1 MSKNDTLDKIDAAIK
16 KIQNEEFSNDEVVI
30 EEKNIV
36 KEETDTK
43 IFNGDANVSDNL
55 EVTREFKG
63 VSFETKKLEEVKISE
78 EVVATKKNNVGIY
91 VVYFISLIIVVI
103 LVSIFI
109 LFLYN

>member
-16 KIQNEEFSNDEVVI
+16 KIQNEEFSNAEVI

-43 IFNGDANVSDNL
+43 IFNGDVDVSDNL

-63 VSFETKKLEEVKISE
+63 VSLETKKIDEVKISE
-78 EVVATKKNNVGIY
+78 EVVVTKKSNVGIY
-91 VVYFISLIIVVI
+91 VGYFISLIIVVI